1 MDQFKLFTTAIIY
14 RMKTIKTFAS
24 SERFLSTFL
33 KLRNQS
39 NVPLKT
45 EGIQLQCDCCKIP
58 IKIIE
63 IFEMDKVIDKRID
76 IVIDEILRN
85 SICDHYKDNR
95 QCALSSVYI
104 HPLIGTP
111 QHFIFSF
118 PIPGSDV
125 QYINDFTFAGDWYE
139 ATIKVM
145 PIESNRNVIFLLYE
159 KYNERKLSKMI
170 MNNLNILESNLDD
183 YAEKLEV
190 WQIPLVKTIAD
201 IMISQQEQETLLV
214 ANMKCMEGLILKDID
229 TEEDIGSNREVH
241 ELITYEPM
249 NLCNSLEKNV

>member
-1 MDQFKLFTTAIIY
+1 MYVTIEVGSLWQDICLLQDMHGEINTTMRGTSYPNLWPTLANYPLAIFCLHLHDKNVNIRRKILLMDQFKLFTTAIIY

-85 SICDHYKDNR
+85 SICDHYKDNQ
-95 QCALSSVYI
+95 QCAL
-104 HPLIGTP
+104 
-111 QHFIFSF
+111 
-118 PIPGSDV
+118 
-125 QYINDFTFAGDWYE
+125 
-139 ATIKVM
+139 
-145 PIESNRNVIFLLYE
+145 
-159 KYNERKLSKMI
+159 
-170 MNNLNILESNLDD
+170 
-183 YAEKLEV
+183 
-190 WQIPLVKTIAD
+190 
-201 IMISQQEQETLLV
+201 
-214 ANMKCMEGLILKDID
+214 
-229 TEEDIGSNREVH
+229 
-241 ELITYEPM
+241 
-249 NLCNSLEKNV
+249 